1 MPPPKANI
9 FECFVL
15 VGGTDFGQIR
25 RFSLV
30 GKGVIHRVGPS
41 PPHSLS
47 ASWLWIRREL
57 QAAAPASFLLFQHLP
72 VLAVALLPI
81 MMGVNSLSETVSKLP
96 MKFFLKISC
105 LGHSYRKLTK
115 TPPKQRLIPRLL
127 WHPCMAILFFSSS
140 AKRVAQ
146 IPPLSTFIQPAFIFH
161 ETLEIHFFF
170 STSPLVNVNIG
181 KLNVSLP
188 RLKMR
193 MVSDV

>member
-1 MPPPKANI
+1 MGLI
-9 FECFVL
+9 L
-15 VGGTDFGQIR
+15 DRLGG
-25 RFSLV
+25 
-30 GKGVIHRVGPS
+30 
-41 PPHSLS
+41 S
-47 ASWLWIRREL
+47 ALLEKVWYIEW
-57 QAAAPASFLLFQHLP
+57 APALPTPSLLPGCDSDVNSKLLLQHHFCCSSTIP
-72 VLAVALLPI
+72 VLAVALLSI

-140 AKRVAQ
+140 AKQVAQ

>member
-1 MPPPKANI
+1 MGLI
-9 FECFVL
+9 L
-15 VGGTDFGQIR
+15 DRLGGSTLLEEVWHIE
-25 RFSLV
+25 
-30 GKGVIHRVGPS
+30 
-41 PPHSLS
+41 
-47 ASWLWIRREL
+47 WI
-57 QAAAPASFLLFQHLP
+57 PALPTPFLLPGYESDVSSKLLLQHHFCCSSTIP

-81 MMGVNSLSETVSKLP
+81 IMGMNSLSETVSKLP

-105 LGHSYRKLTK
+105 LGHSYRKLRT
-115 TPPKQRLIPRLL
+115 TPPKQRLTPRLL
-127 WHPCMAILFFSSS
+127 QHPCMAIVFFSSS
-140 AKRVAQ
+140 AKRVAH

-161 ETLEIHFFF
+161 ETLEINFFF